1 MSEKMDSLGILRIAA
16 LHVFVRDLERSRDH
30 YVRRLDFAEVAAS
43 TPFFESEH
51 RARASVVEAGGA
63 RFVFIEPLGSRGESF
78 RWLEKHPEGV
88 GRIVFQVE
96 DAQRAL
102 AILRERRATL
112 VTPLE
117 TRHWDGAEVRWF
129 DITTAIGDTQF
140 RFLQSSG
147 AVPILPGLAR
157 CEIRAAGGTN
167 RFGITEIDHITS
179 NFLTL
184 EPALRWMEEVMGF
197 ERYWEVAFH
206 TQDAGSHAT
215 GEGSGLKSTVMWD
228 RQSGLKFA
236 NNEPAAP
243 EFEASQIFMFCEDH
257 HGPGVQHVA
266 LRVTDIM
273 AAVKD
278 LRARGVP
285 FMPTP
290 ATYYDLLPERLLA
303 MGINS
308 IDEDLESLRHL
319 EILVDGSAP
328 SRYLLQIFMKE
339 AADVFKD
346 RQAGPLFLEL
356 LQRKGDNG
364 FGAGNFRALF
374 ESIERQQQ
382 QARLAIPPEP
392 WSPPSSQIG

>member
-1 MSEKMDSLGILRIAA
+1 
-16 LHVFVRDLERSRDH
+16 
-30 YVRRLDFAEVAAS
+30 
-43 TPFFESEH
+43 
-51 RARASVVEAGGA
+51 
-63 RFVFIEPLGSRGESF
+63 
-78 RWLEKHPEGV
+78 
-88 GRIVFQVE
+88 
-96 DAQRAL
+96 
-102 AILRERRATL
+102 
-112 VTPLE
+112 
-117 TRHWDGAEVRWF
+117 
-129 DITTAIGDTQF
+129 
-140 RFLQSSG
+140 
-147 AVPILPGLAR
+147 
-157 CEIRAAGGTN
+157 
-167 RFGITEIDHITS
+167 
-179 NFLTL
+179 
-184 EPALRWMEEVMGF
+184 
-197 ERYWEVAFH
+197 
-206 TQDAGSHAT
+206 
-215 GEGSGLKSTVMWD
+215 
-228 RQSGLKFA
+228 
-236 NNEPAAP
+236 
-243 EFEASQIFMFCEDH
+243 
-257 HGPGVQHVA
+257 
-266 LRVTDIM
+266 M

-290 ATYYDLLPERLLA
+290 ATYYDLLPDRLLA
-303 MGINS
+303 VGINA

>member
-1 MSEKMDSLGILRIAA
+1 MDSLGILRIAA

-30 YVRRLDFAEVAAS
+30 YVDRLDFAEVAAS

-63 RFVFIEPLGSRGESF
+63 RFVFMEPLGSRGESF

-96 DAQRAL
+96 DAARAL

-117 TRHWDGAEVRWF
+117 TRAWDGSEVRWF

-147 AVPILPGLAR
+147 PVPILPGLAR
-157 CEIRAAGGTN
+157 SEIRAAGDTN
-167 RFGITEIDHITS
+167 RFGIAEIDHITS

-206 TQDAGSHAT
+206 TRDVGEHAAG
-215 GEGSGLKSTVMWD
+215 GGSGLKSTVMWD
-228 RQSGLKFA
+228 RRSGLKFA

-243 EFEASQIFMFCEDH
+243 DFEASQIFLFCEDH
-257 HGPGVQHVA
+257 HGPGIQHVA
-266 LRVTDIM
+266 LRVKDLLT
-273 AAVKD
+273 AVKD

-290 ATYYDLLPERLLA
+290 ATYYDLLPDRLLA
-303 MGINS
+303 MGVNG
-308 IDEDLESLRHL
+308 IDEDLGSLRDL
-319 EILVDGSAP
+319 EVLVDGSAP

-356 LQRKGDNG
+356 LQRKGDDG

-374 ESIERQQQ
+374 ESIERQQRQ
-382 QARLAIPPEP
+382 AARLADPAGPLPPR
-392 WSPPSSQIG
+392 SSQIG